1 MPSHQPAD
9 AKRLQ
14 EMVDP
19 VGFCDEL
26 LDFNFSLTIA
36 DPLQEDCPLTAC
48 SRGFLELTGYDLLE
62 IVGRNCK
69 FLLNGVPED
78 FIDSET
84 RLKCRD
90 YLSNHTRQNLEPF
103 ETDLPMFI
111 KQCLGGVPRGEF
123 VCVQTNATKSGEL
136 FKNMVYMKQVKL
148 DDKPFILGL
157 QAKLPQ
163 EWETS
168 TDTVEL
174 ERLCQRAF
182 AQLSRNLFAVEMS
195 LSGVF
200 WYTASMSRHHGAT
213 LSSFDEYCFPCTAI
227 E

>member
-1 MPSHQPAD
+1 M
-9 AKRLQ
+9 Q
-14 EMVDP
+14 ETVDP

-26 LDFNFSLTIA
+26 LNFNFSVTIA
-36 DPLQEDCPLTAC
+36 DPLQEDCPLIAC
-48 SRGFLELTGYDLLE
+48 SKGFMELTGYNLPE

-78 FIDSET
+78 IIDSEAQF
-84 RLKCRD
+84 KCRD
-90 YLSNHTRQNLEPF
+90 YVNNNARQSFEPCETNLPN
-103 ETDLPMFI
+103 FI
-111 KQCLGGVPRGEF
+111 KQCLGGLPRGEF
-123 VCVQTNATKSGEL
+123 VCVQTNATKSGDL
-136 FKNMVYMKQVKL
+136 FKNMVFLKQVEL
-148 DDKPFILGL
+148 DGKPFILGL

-168 TDTVEL
+168 TDTAEL

-195 LSGVF
+195 LSSSF
-200 WYTASMSRHHGAT
+200 WYTATMSRLNGAT
-213 LSSFDEYCFPCTAI
+213 LSSFDEYCVPCAGI